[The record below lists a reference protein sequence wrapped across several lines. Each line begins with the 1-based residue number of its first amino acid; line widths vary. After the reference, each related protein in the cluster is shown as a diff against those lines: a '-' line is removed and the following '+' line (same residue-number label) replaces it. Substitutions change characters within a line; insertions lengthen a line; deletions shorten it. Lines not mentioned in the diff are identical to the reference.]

1 MESAQLDMQSEVE
14 HVIDVEGET
23 GVPETVKEVVT
34 DGQVPLDVKGLGL
47 NEPVERVLKEEVL
60 MEEVLKEEV
69 LKEEVLKEEVQ
80 AKPKRKH
87 RKKAHRDH
95 RDHKGA
101 TGEGGRQRPRLVVE
115 FHQGKF
121 AYLNLPS
128 SVAPS
133 SYETRVT
140 VEEEKYQEQLREFYF
155 EFMSTRKMKMVM
167 ALNVLLSA
175 LAAAITFFAFKFLL
189 P

>member
-34 DGQVPLDVKGLGL
+34 DGQVPLDVKDLGL
-47 NEPVERVLKEEVL
+47 NEPVER
-60 MEEVLKEEV
+60 V

-95 RDHKGA
+95 WDHRDHKGA

-115 FHQGKF
+115 FQQGKF

-140 VEEEKYQEQLREFYF
+140 VEEEKYQERMRDFYF
-155 EFMSTRKMKMVM
+155 EFISTRKMKMVM